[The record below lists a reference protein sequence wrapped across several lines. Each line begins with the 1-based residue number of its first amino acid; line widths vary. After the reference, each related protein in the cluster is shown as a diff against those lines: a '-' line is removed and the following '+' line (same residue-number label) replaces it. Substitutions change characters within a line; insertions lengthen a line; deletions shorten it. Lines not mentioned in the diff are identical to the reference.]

1 MDALQSGVP
10 RNVNLGAVQ
19 NDDGRPDRSA
29 FDFLELPGGFS
40 DVALDE
46 SHAVYAGRVAR
57 GALRVCAREGQTGMG
72 EEGLVARRFAQ
83 EKAAAPGCDAAAL
96 LWRKTFGEA
105 SGAPLTEAPQARR
118 LVAVPL
124 RHDAPD
130 CACPTARRRTR
141 SAGPSW
147 PSG

>member
-1 MDALQSGVP
+1 MPFHLKMDALQSGVP
-10 RNVNLGAVQ
+10 RDVNLGAVQ

-72 EEGLVARRFAQ
+72 EEELVARRFAQ
-83 EKAAAPGCDAAAL
+83 EKAAAPGCDAAASL
-96 LWRKTFGEA
+96 
-105 SGAPLTEAPQARR
+105 
-118 LVAVPL
+118 
-124 RHDAPD
+124 
-130 CACPTARRRTR
+130 
-141 SAGPSW
+141 
-147 PSG
+147 

>member
-10 RNVNLGAVQ
+10 RDVNLGAVQ

-72 EEGLVARRFAQ
+72 EEGLVARRSQ
-83 EKAAAPGCDAAAL
+83 KRRPHQVVMQPPRCGGKRSEG
-96 LWRKTFGEA
+96 
-105 SGAPLTEAPQARR
+105 QAGHR
-118 LVAVPL
+118 
-124 RHDAPD
+124 
-130 CACPTARRRTR
+130 
-141 SAGPSW
+141 
-147 PSG
+147 